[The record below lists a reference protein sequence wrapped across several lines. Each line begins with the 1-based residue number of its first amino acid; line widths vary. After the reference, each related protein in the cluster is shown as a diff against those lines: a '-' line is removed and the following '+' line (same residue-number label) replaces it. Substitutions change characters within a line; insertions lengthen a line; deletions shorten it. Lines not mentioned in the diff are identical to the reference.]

1 MERQGAG
8 AISHCKAGPGMT
20 SINRRER
27 ASECSMSQK
36 GSDLA
41 RSING
46 LETAEAGNCQDLG
59 KKETE

>member
-1 MERQGAG
+1 
-8 AISHCKAGPGMT
+8 
-20 SINRRER
+20 
-27 ASECSMSQK
+27 MSRK

-46 LETAEAGNCQDLG
+46 LETAEAGNCQDPG

>member
-1 MERQGAG
+1 
-8 AISHCKAGPGMT
+8 MT

-27 ASECSMSQK
+27 ASECSMSRK

-41 RSING
+41 RSLNG
-46 LETAEAGNCQDLG
+46 LKTAEAGNCQDTG